1 MTITEM
7 IPLLNVEDA
16 DRSIAFYRDA
26 LGFEVVQTFEAA
38 GATVWAM
45 LMSDDIKLMI
55 NRPDHADSKAR
66 RGAASYGDV
75 VLYCHV
81 ESARDRHAD
90 LAARGVAVG
99 GVTTE
104 AYGMEE
110 FLLRDPDGYEI
121 AIGSRLTQLA

>member
-26 LGFEVVQTFEAA
+26 LGFEVAQTFEAEGTTA
-38 GATVWAM
+38 WAM
-45 LMSDDIKLMI
+45 LTSGGTKLML
-55 NRPDHADSKAR
+55 NQPDHADSAAR
-66 RGAASYGDV
+66 RTAASYGDV
-75 VLYCHV
+75 VLYCYV
-81 ESARDRHAD
+81 ESARDRHTD
-90 LAARGVAVG
+90 LAARGIAVG
-99 GVTTE
+99 DVTTE

>member
-1 MTITEM
+1 MTITEI
-7 IPLLNVEDA
+7 IPLLNVEGA
-16 DRSIAFYRDA
+16 DRSIAFYRDV
-26 LGFEVVQTFEAA
+26 LGFEVVQTFEAD

-45 LMSDDIKLMI
+45 LKSGETKLMI
-55 NRPDHADSKAR
+55 NCPDNADSKAR
-66 RGAASYGDV
+66 RNADSYGDV
-75 VLYCHV
+75 VLYCYV

-90 LAARGVAVG
+90 LSARGVTVG
-99 GVTTE
+99 AVTTE

>member
-16 DRSIAFYRDA
+16 DRSIAFYRDE
-26 LGFEVVQTFEAA
+26 LGFEVMQTFESA

-45 LMSDDIKLMI
+45 LTSGGAKLMI
-55 NRPDHADSKAR
+55 NQPDHADSR
-66 RGAASYGDV
+66 TRQNAASYGDV

-81 ESARDRHAD
+81 ESARDRHTD

-99 GVTTE
+99 EITTE

-121 AIGSRLTQLA
+121 AIGSRLIRIA

>member
-26 LGFEVVQTFEAA
+26 LGFEAAQTFEAD

-45 LMSDDIKLMI
+45 LASGDTKLMI
-55 NRPDHADSKAR
+55 NQSDHADSTAR
-66 RGAASYGDV
+66 QDAASYGDV
-75 VLYCHV
+75 VLYCYV

-90 LAARGVAVG
+90 LTARGVTVG
-99 GVTTE
+99 EVTTE

-121 AIGSRLTQLA
+121 AIGSRLTQIA

>member
-7 IPLLNVEDA
+7 TPLLNVEDA
-16 DRSIAFYRDA
+16 DRSIAFYRDT
-26 LGFEVVQTFEAA
+26 LGFEVVQTFEAE
-38 GATVWAM
+38 GATVWA
-45 LMSDDIKLMI
+45 LLTSGDTKLMI
-55 NRPDHADSKAR
+55 NQPDHADSKTR
-66 RGAASYGDV
+66 RKAASYGDV
-75 VLYCHV
+75 VLYCTV

-90 LAARGVAVG
+90 LAARGVTMG
-99 GVTTE
+99 DVTTE

>member
-16 DRSIAFYRDA
+16 GRSIAFYRDV

-45 LMSDDIKLMI
+45 LVSGETKLMI
-55 NRPDHADSKAR
+55 NQPDHADSKAR
-66 RGAASYGDV
+66 RSAASYSGV

-99 GVTTE
+99 DVTTE
-104 AYGMEE
+104 GYGMEE

-121 AIGSRLTQLA
+121 AIGSRLTQIA

>member
-1 MTITEM
+1 MTITDM

-26 LGFEVVQTFEAA
+26 LGFEVVQTFEAE

-45 LMSDDIKLMI
+45 LTSGDTKLMI
-55 NRPDHADSKAR
+55 NQPDHADSTTR
-66 RGAASYGDV
+66 RNAASYGDV

-90 LAARGVAVG
+90 LTARGITVG
-99 GVTTE
+99 AITTE

-121 AIGSRLTQLA
+121 AIGSRLIQLA

>member
-7 IPLLNVEDA
+7 IPLLNVENA

-26 LGFEVVQTFEAA
+26 LGFDVVQTFEAE

-45 LMSDDIKLMI
+45 LTSGGTKLLI
-55 NRPDHADSKAR
+55 NQPDHADSTAR
-66 RGAASYGDV
+66 RTAASYGGV

-99 GVTTE
+99 DISIE

>member
-1 MTITEM
+1 MTITEI

-26 LGFEVVQTFEAA
+26 LGFEVVQTFEAD
-38 GATVWAM
+38 GATAWAM
-45 LMSDDIKLMI
+45 LKSGETKLII
-55 NRPDHADSKAR
+55 NQPDNADSKAR
-66 RGAASYGDV
+66 RNADSYGDV
-75 VLYCHV
+75 VLYFYV

-90 LAARGVAVG
+90 LTAQGVAVG
-99 GVTTE
+99 DVTTE

>member
-1 MTITEM
+1 MTIIEM

-26 LGFEVVQTFEAA
+26 LDFEVVQTFEAA

-45 LMSDDIKLMI
+45 LKSGDIKLMI
-55 NRPDHADSKAR
+55 NRPDRADSKSR
-66 RGAASYGDV
+66 RDADSYGGV

-90 LAARGVAVG
+90 LAARGVSVG
-99 GVTTE
+99 DVTTE

-121 AIGSRLTQLA
+121 AIGSRLTQIA

>member
-7 IPLLNVEDA
+7 TPLLNVEDA
-16 DRSIAFYRDA
+16 DSSIAFYRDA
-26 LGFEVVQTFEAA
+26 LGFEVVQTFEAD
-38 GATVWAM
+38 GATVWA
-45 LMSDDIKLMI
+45 LLTSGDTKLMI
-55 NRPDHADSKAR
+55 NQPDHADSKGR
-66 RGAASYGDV
+66 RNAASYGDV
-75 VLYCHV
+75 VLYCTV

-90 LAARGVAVG
+90 LAARGLTVG
-99 GVTTE
+99 EVTTE

>member
-26 LGFEVVQTFEAA
+26 LDFEVVQTFEAE

-45 LMSDDIKLMI
+45 LTSGDTKLMI
-55 NRPDHADSKAR
+55 NQPDHADSQTR
-66 RGAASYGDV
+66 RDAASYGDV
-75 VLYCHV
+75 VLYCYV
-81 ESARDRHAD
+81 ESARDRHAN

-99 GVTTE
+99 DVTTE

>member
-16 DRSIAFYRDA
+16 DRSIGFYRDA
-26 LGFEVVQTFEAA
+26 LGFEVVQTFEAG

-45 LMSDDIKLMI
+45 LKNGDTKLMI
-55 NRPDHADSKAR
+55 NQPDHADSTAR
-66 RGAASYGDV
+66 KTAPSYGGV
-75 VLYCHV
+75 VLYCYV

-90 LAARGVAVG
+90 LTARGVTVG
-99 GVTTE
+99 DVSTE

-121 AIGSRLTQLA
+121 AIGSRLIRLA

>member
-26 LGFEVVQTFEAA
+26 LDFEVVQTFEAA

-45 LMSDDIKLMI
+45 LKSGDIKLMI
-55 NRPDHADSKAR
+55 NRPDRADSKSR
-66 RGAASYGDV
+66 RDADSYGGV

-90 LAARGVAVG
+90 LAARGVSVG
-99 GVTTE
+99 DVTTE

-121 AIGSRLTQLA
+121 AIGSRLTQIA